1 MDLELNNKVVV
12 ITGGSKGIGLSCAHG
27 FLAEGARVAIV
38 SRDPGN
44 LSRAQ
49 AELTAA
55 FPVVAGAS
63 PVRLMTVAG
72 EMSDPSATTTMIEQV
87 EKAMGPIDVLV
98 TSAGAAKRTPP
109 DELTP
114 AAWRAAMD
122 AKYFSY
128 VFPVDAVIKRMAAR
142 GTGVIVNII
151 GAGGK
156 VASPVHM
163 AGGAANAALMLVT
176 AGMANAYA
184 AKGIR
189 VNAVNP
195 GLTLTER
202 LKEGIQADARLAG
215 ITPEEALV
223 RAKAKL
229 PLGRIATPEE
239 IANAV
244 LFLASSKASY
254 ISGAIVA
261 MDGAVHPIVV

>member
-1 MDLELNNKVVV
+1 M
-12 ITGGSKGIGLSCAHG
+12 G
-27 FLAEGARVAIV
+27 
-38 SRDPGN
+38 DP
-44 LSRAQ
+44 A
-49 AELTAA
+49 
-55 FPVVAGAS
+55 
-63 PVRLMTVAG
+63 
-72 EMSDPSATTTMIEQV
+72 ATTGMIPLV
-87 EKAMGPIDVLV
+87 EMAMGPMDVLV
-98 TSAGAAKRTPP
+98 TSAGAARRTPP

-114 AAWRAAMD
+114 ASWRAAMD

-128 VFPVDAVIKRMAAR
+128 VFPIDAVIKRMAAR
-142 GTGVIVNII
+142 GTGVIVNVI

-202 LKEGIQADARLAG
+202 LKEGMIADAKLAG
-215 ITPEEALV
+215 ITPEEALA
-223 RAKAKL
+223 RAKARL

-254 ISGAIVA
+254 ISGAIVS
-261 MDGAVHPIVV
+261 MDGAVNPIVV

>member
-1 MDLELNNKVVV
+1 MDLELGGKVVV
-12 ITGGSKGIGLSCAHG
+12 VTGGSKGIGLACAQG

-38 SRDPGN
+38 SRDAGN
-44 LSRAQ
+44 LERGRAALLQ
-49 AELTAA
+49 AQPEAA
-55 FPVVAGAS
+55 APG
-63 PVRLMTVAG
+63 RLMTFAG
-72 EMSDPSATTTMIEQV
+72 EMADPSAVGAMVAAV
-87 EKAMGPIDVLV
+87 EAGLGPIDVLV

-109 DELTP
+109 DELEP

-128 VFPVDAVIKRMAAR
+128 VFPIDAIVKRMATR
-142 GTGVIVNII
+142 GSGTIVNVI

-163 AGGAANAALMLVT
+163 PGGAANAALMLVT
-176 AGMANAYA
+176 AGMASAYA
-184 AKGIR
+184 ARGIR

-202 LKEGIQADARLAG
+202 LKEGMQADARMQG
-215 ITPEEALV
+215 IGPDEALA

-254 ISGAIVA
+254 VSGAILS
-261 MDGAVHPIVV
+261 MDGAVNPIVV